1 MKNSYFEAHEV
12 TGTPGHGGAIEWY
25 SKEGSIENSEFVNNY
40 AYNGGAVFVGQ
51 VAGDINI
58 TNSVFTNNSALIHG
72 GAIDANASS
81 VIMKNSEFYN
91 NNAENGGAL
100 YVGGAG
106 DRNSVENCTFI
117 GNDATENGGAID
129 WAASN
134 GNVLVSTF
142 EYNNAKNGGAVFV
155 GGLAEQGSIINS
167 TFNHNSADEKGGAV
181 AWNATI
187 GRLSGSRFFNNSA
200 QLGGAT
206 YRGANSTGGFGYDNV
221 YISNKAELDGGAIY
235 WNGAGGNIT
244 YSSSTITLLEET
256 VVLYM

>member
-1 MKNSYFEAHEV
+1 M
-12 TGTPGHGGAIEWY
+12 
-25 SKEGSIENSEFVNNY
+25 
-40 AYNGGAVFVGQ
+40 
-51 VAGDINI
+51 
-58 TNSVFTNNSALIHG
+58 
-72 GAIDANASS
+72 
-81 VIMKNSEFYN
+81 
-91 NNAENGGAL
+91 
-100 YVGGAG
+100 
-106 DRNSVENCTFI
+106 
-117 GNDATENGGAID
+117 
-129 WAASN
+129 AASN

-187 GRLSGSRFFNNSA
+187 GRLSGSTFFNNSA

-244 YSSSTITLLEET
+244 YSEFHDNIVGRNGGAVYVGAVGATATLPMQYLTTTLLELT
-256 VVLYM
+256 VVLLTGLHPTDTY